1 MKIPY
6 KYISNGLQSNI
17 SINEVSDKL
26 FQLGHEHE
34 IEDDIFEMEL
44 TPNRGDCLSLKGLLR
59 DLSVFYELK
68 NFSEE
73 FNESID
79 NFNFNFINKNPEG
92 CPYITFLK
100 LQISGDIKPYK
111 SYLNNYFKD
120 LKINKNNFFTD
131 ISNYLLFETGQ
142 PTHCYD
148 SKKLGDQLILE
159 NNRNACNF
167 KTLLGNEIRLDGEDL
182 VFSSKNKIVNLA
194 GVMGGDNTAC
204 SDNTRD
210 VIIECAYFNP
220 EKIIGKTIKYDI
232 KSDAAYRFERG
243 VDPLNQETVLRRFI
257 KIVKDHADVN
267 EIKLVEFK
275 KEEFLNIKLDLD
287 VDIINNILGTKIS
300 KTEYINYLEQ
310 LGFNCHNNTISVP
323 SFRSDVAHQNDLA
336 EEIARLVGYNNIE
349 SSKLNIK
356 NYITNLKESKEDK
369 LKTVLI
375 DNGFSEVINYPFVKE
390 NNHESIKVDNPLDQN
405 KNFLRKNLETSLI
418 NNLLFNE
425 RRQKDSIKLFE
436 VSDLYSFKDDLKC
449 EKRIGIIASGRV
461 GRNYVDFGNMI
472 SEKYFLNII
481 KPFINKNNYE
491 FKKILRDKLDTKIK
505 TEIFYIEIN
514 LSDINDNIFR
524 IETSSEYPKDYVT
537 YSAISEYP
545 NALRDISLSLKD
557 YSQLKPLEE
566 KILSI
571 ENKILKDIFV
581 FDFFENVKKE
591 ELKIGFRFVFQS
603 KDRTLTDSEVE
614 KVLSDII
621 RVATSF
627 NGVDI
632 PGL

>member
-1 MKIPY
+1 MD
-6 KYISNGLQSNI
+6 S
-17 SINEVSDKL
+17 
-26 FQLGHEHE
+26 
-34 IEDDIFEMEL
+34 
-44 TPNRGDCLSLKGLLR
+44 SL
-59 DLSVFYELK
+59 E
-68 NFSEE
+68 
-73 FNESID
+73 
-79 NFNFNFINKNPEG
+79 
-92 CPYITFLK
+92 
-100 LQISGDIKPYK
+100 
-111 SYLNNYFKD
+111 KD
-120 LKINKNNFFTD
+120 
-131 ISNYLLFETGQ
+131 S
-142 PTHCYD
+142 
-148 SKKLGDQLILE
+148 
-159 NNRNACNF
+159 
-167 KTLLGNEIRLDGEDL
+167 
-182 VFSSKNKIVNLA
+182 
-194 GVMGGDNTAC
+194 
-204 SDNTRD
+204 
-210 VIIECAYFNP
+210 
-220 EKIIGKTIKYDI
+220 
-232 KSDAAYRFERG
+232 
-243 VDPLNQETVLRRFI
+243 LRRFI

-275 KEEFLNIKLDLD
+275 KEEFLNIELDLD

-310 LGFNCHNNTISVP
+310 LGFDCHNNTISVP
-323 SFRSDVAHQNDLA
+323 SFRNDVTHQNDLA

-356 NYITNLKESKEDK
+356 NYITKLKESKEDK
-369 LKTVLI
+369 LKKVLT
-375 DNGFSEVINYPFVKE
+375 DKGFSEVINYPFVKE
-390 NNHESIKVDNPLDQN
+390 NSYESIKVDNPLDQN

-418 NNLLFNE
+418 NNLLYNE

-436 VSDLYSFKDDLKC
+436 VSDLYSFKDNLKF

-461 GRNYVDFGNMI
+461 GRNYVDFGKLI

-524 IETSSEYPKDYVT
+524 IETSSEYPNDYVT
-537 YSAISEYP
+537 YSVISEYP
-545 NALRDISLSLKD
+545 NAVRDISLSLKD

-614 KVLSDII
+614 KVLIEII
-621 RVATSF
+621 RVAMSF

>member
-6 KYISNGLQSNI
+6 KYISNALQSNI

-73 FNESID
+73 FKERID
-79 NFNFNFINKNPEG
+79 NFNFNFINKDPDG

-111 SYLNNYFKD
+111 NYLNNYFKD

-148 SKKLGDQLILE
+148 SNKLGDQLILE
-159 NNRNACNF
+159 NNRNSCNF
-167 KTLLGNEIRLDGEDL
+167 KTLLGNEIRLEGEDL

-257 KIVKDHADVN
+257 KIVKDHADLD

-275 KEEFLNIKLDLD
+275 KEEFLNIQLDFD

-300 KTEYINYLEQ
+300 KTKYVNYLEQ

-323 SFRSDVAHQNDLA
+323 SFRNDVTHQNDLA
-336 EEIARLVGYNNIE
+336 EEIARLVGYNNIK

-356 NYITNLKESKEDK
+356 NLITNHKESKEDK
-369 LKTVLI
+369 LKKVLT
-375 DNGFSEVINYPFVKE
+375 DSGFSEVINYPFVEE
-390 NNHESIKVDNPLDQN
+390 NSHESIKVDNPLDQN
-405 KNFLRKNLETSLI
+405 KNFLRKNLETSLV
-418 NNLLFNE
+418 NNLLINE

-436 VSDLYSFKDDLKC
+436 VSDLYTFKDDLKC

-524 IETSSEYPKDYVT
+524 IDTSSEYPKDYVT
-537 YSAISEYP
+537 YSVISEYP
-545 NALRDISLSLKD
+545 NAVRDISLSLKD

-571 ENKILKDIFV
+571 KNKILKDIFV

-621 RVATSF
+621 RIATSF